1 MANNNHPDYL
11 ESLFQGIDIILEKRL
26 DAVSF
31 DTTIICTI
39 VDDSNR
45 KNGEYK
51 VTDGSVTYKAYSDLD
66 NYVAGQ
72 QVRVSVPMGDFSQK
86 KFIIGK
92 YVSDN
97 DASPIT
103 YVSPLDS
110 VVNMSGNLVPL
121 NKTASITAN
130 GSERNVII
138 WNQRLDSG
146 NYVDLQANGIYN
158 TIILK
163 ADFKTLLANYDLA
176 AGTYGLRLDLLVRPS
191 VESTGRIRRYVEL
204 SSKEMFGNPYAF
216 SIFSPQAKTF
226 NISTVGII
234 EGIELS
240 LYQNGDFKD
249 RLTGPI
255 SPNPLT
261 PDIIVNNIQVGFG
274 SDITETDDNVV
285 KIYAENGLTY
295 KYHNA
300 TDNTNLKK
308 LGLLWYNKD
317 DNNTY
322 VGFSDGIYSPEYDEL
337 EYIELSRMD
346 TRLLAQKGRDGI
358 PTDKDSLN
366 LAANIEEATPLI
378 IKARDII
385 NQDLNRILL
394 EFRQQVIKV
403 NELTAAINKLVTSSG
418 EHYLLNYSNAITTAF
433 TDTAKD
439 KCGMVEQY
447 AGVLDFARDTQ
458 EQLTGEQHST
468 WNSLWEVN
476 YAQII
481 LNNFQAV
488 RDAILGTSGLFAEM
502 EPHIT
507 GPSARY
513 GGYKGVF
520 DVYTIRI
527 KRILTTMDEYLGMSY
542 DENGVLTPYN
552 KYFPVDV
559 LNGVDF
565 TLLQTYQTKTNFKAY
580 QEQDLSAYHNKYCIY
595 WYRYEKGY
603 KNADQESLM
612 PDGWRRLTLND
623 FYRIINLDADVY
635 LKNKYYIYD
644 NTSQSYVLAT
654 GDYNQNA
661 IYYEKTTDDQDFVN
675 VGLSGQYFDE
685 NNNPVKND
693 EGKPLHAIRP
703 APGQGMFSRFMQY
716 DIPEEKYAA
725 IVFYNHN
732 MYKSNE
738 LVFTNEDVIPD
749 KTTLDKGDILI
760 FEHGENSQDN
770 FQVYTELTFLQD
782 AADEQKARRIRCH
795 YDGLLAKD
803 EALVNAGIYWYVPIN
818 ATMLAYDKDYLVNR
832 GFTTDIDIPE
842 AEKPSYS
849 KSGYACFYKQIS
861 AQKMCSKCENLYSEC
876 TCEEK
881 NGKHYWDYT
890 NGSDFDNRDFWYKIQ
905 PKYEETSSQNNLM
918 CEVHIQNDDD
928 PVHGEQLF
936 TFGIAGTNGTKYTL
950 DILNTST
957 QVAVTETEGLS
968 LSVTL
973 RDAAGEMKTISTAA
987 SAAGL
992 QVGEAYNC
1000 RANWL
1005 FLRNEEK
1012 NLPSLQLTPI
1022 GGTNV
1027 TGLTV
1032 SAGNFGIIEL
1042 KCSFKMPDENDNE
1055 KSRLVDL
1062 DCLQAI
1068 PWSADTYYISGPT
1081 TIVYNNYGTLD
1092 NTSMYDVPY
1101 KLFLGKDICDENGSI
1116 ITEAHSEVAVDW
1128 DIKYYIKDGNNFIE
1142 LIDVPITQNSTLE
1155 DIKKHNN
1162 YVLYSQYLPVIND
1175 AGGLTPSTLYLD
1187 NMECFAVV
1195 RAKNGNSI
1203 LWEQPIIIVQNRYA
1217 STMLNSWDGSLTIDE
1232 KNGTILSTM
1241 IGAGRKSSNNT
1252 FEGVLMGDVAIGT
1265 NSNIGFEKKNDV
1277 GFSNMTGLG
1286 IYGFHDGAQSF
1297 GFNIDGTAFLGKAGA
1312 GRILFSGN
1320 YGVIASA
1327 NWFTGSHP
1335 ADENDPFPGGG
1346 KVNETGITRASTAGM
1361 CIDLQSGHID
1371 AYDFKITSSTLH
1383 FNSNPQDIPE
1393 QGIVGYYMRIGNDG
1407 RTRVDYAQ
1415 GLSWVSND
1423 DYAALATPGYL
1434 ALDAHGNLTIR
1445 VNSLYLTEQLG
1456 GANLLRQTAP
1466 VKSIPV
1472 EQGKDSEGNSIFY
1485 KEDGTIDYLYNV
1497 FAWQKKDEVAV
1508 DGAEN
1513 VGPAADLKNI
1523 VVKVN
1528 NSDYTIYQNIVKS
1541 RATKKYTFSGW
1552 ICAQNADEGT
1562 LTLNLYNLDDTGNP
1576 IADSSE
1582 QADQSLNTNTITFTK
1597 NEWTYFEY
1605 TASIITGYTSLQ
1617 AEFKGTCD
1625 FYLWHAKLEE
1635 GSIAT
1640 TWCPAKNDVDEDM
1653 SNTQNK
1659 YDLYLSQ
1666 DAIFNKL
1673 IKDPITGNNMVGIW
1687 MVPIEDSASGK
1698 RKELYINA
1706 TYISTGI
1713 LRSNNWNGTLTP
1725 TKITDT
1731 VTGTEH
1737 WTYTLTQHATNP
1749 QGVYFNLNEGKIWAA
1764 KFELTA
1770 GSTLYLNSHPGASQ
1784 SYFRVGTND
1793 YFLNF
1798 DSSGKLTLKV
1808 TNFDLIAGSG
1818 NNTIKI
1824 TSNSSQNPI
1833 DVGNGQF
1840 KVTWAGKLI
1849 AQSAE
1854 VHGSIYADYI
1864 EAITGGKI
1872 GGWTISKNSLSSGK
1886 GEINGTNGTMTFGES
1901 GAQGNTYFSVS
1912 NAGFL
1917 KATGAELDTL
1927 TVKNS
1932 LTVPDSGDVMI
1943 DGKCIIGGTTVNDKY
1958 QCEIAGTTY
1967 MSGALTIKTGRIY
1980 FTETPTETSANVDV
1994 GEDYFY
2000 VNGGNWFWAKAN
2012 YIKMGPNEGGCQMGI
2027 GASPQKTSSGTS
2039 LNIGGEVCYK
2049 GDIYCD
2055 SYTEENRGKDLDTC
2069 YLMSNIFGGVK
2080 LTFKK
2085 GILVKMEDMGFT
2097 STGDSTDGG
2106 SKIPSLSGNANK
2118 FLQVASTGTKMQ
2130 WTTLYAPTTTGTD
2143 GQVWTSTG
2151 SGGAWESVPATTWS
2165 NLSGKPTSFT
2175 PSSHTHGGGDIT
2187 SAVSSASYASKV
2199 ARGTATQTYVTTQG
2213 TDSSGAC
2220 YRGPTVSSLSGD
2232 SSRRFKHD
2240 IHNLVNSESLYKL
2253 QPVSYYYNDEAV
2265 LGSNKRYGFIA
2276 EDVLPLAPEL
2286 VEMNREDNTLC
2297 QAIYYNSI
2305 LTLAVAEIQKLRK
2318 ELDVLKSNLNI

>member
-39 VDDSNR
+39 VDDNNR

-138 WNQRLDSG
+138 WNQRLDNG

-163 ADFKTLLANYDLA
+163 ADFKTLLANYDLV

-226 NISTVGII
+226 NIATVGII

-285 KIYAENGLTY
+285 KIYTENGLTY

-337 EYIELSRMD
+337 EYIKLSRMD

-403 NELTAAINKLVTSSG
+403 NEFTAAINKLVTSSG

-433 TDTAKD
+433 TDTSKD

-447 AGVLDFARDTQ
+447 AGILDFARDTQ

-488 RDAILGTSGLFAEM
+488 RDAILGTNGLFAEM

-552 KYFPVDV
+552 KCFPADV

-565 TLLQTYQTKTNFKAY
+565 TLLQTYQTKTNFKTY

-644 NTSQSYVLAT
+644 STSQSYVLAT

-973 RDAAGEMKTISTAA
+973 RDAAGEMKTISTAT

-992 QVGEAYNC
+992 QTGEAYNC

-1032 SAGNFGIIEL
+1032 SAGNFGIVEL

-1101 KLFLGKDICDENGSI
+1101 KLFLGKDICDESGSI

-1128 DIKYYIKDGNNFIE
+1128 DIKYYIKDENNFIE

-1162 YVLYSQYLPVIND
+1162 YMLYSQYLPVIND

-1203 LWEQPIIIVQNRYA
+1203 LWEQPIIIIQNRYA

-1361 CIDLQSGHID
+1361 CIDLQNGHID

-1497 FAWQKKDEVAV
+1497 FAWQKKAEVAI

-1513 VGPAADLKNI
+1513 VGPASDLKDI

-1552 ICAQNADEGT
+1552 ICAQSADEGT
-1562 LTLNLYNLDDTGNP
+1562 LTLNLYNLDETGNP

-1605 TASIITGYTSLQ
+1605 TASIITGYTALQ

-1640 TWCPAKNDVDEDM
+1640 TWCPAKDDVDEDM
-1653 SNTQNK
+1653 SNTQNQ

-1725 TKITDT
+1725 TKIVDT
-1731 VTGTEH
+1731 ATGTEH

-1770 GSTLYLNSHPGASQ
+1770 GDSLYLNSHPTSEE
-1784 SYFRVGTND
+1784 D
-1793 YFLNF
+1793 YFKVGNASAYVQFTGAGGLDIRATTF
-1798 DSSGKLTLKV
+1798 QLTSGTKGT
-1808 TNFDLIAGSG
+1808 TNFLGLYSVYNDGSTTVGGGTSENWRIIAGNAFGVTRDGHVYASAATISG
-1818 NNTIKI
+1818 T
-1824 TSNSSQNPI
+1824 
-1833 DVGNGQF
+1833 
-1840 KVTWAGKLI
+1840 VTA
-1849 AQSAE
+1849 
-1854 VHGSIYADYI
+1854 
-1864 EAITGGKI
+1864 TGGKI
-1872 GGWTISKNSLSSGK
+1872 GGWTIDGNDLTCNNVVLDGDDGSIRGSAISGGSITGSL
-1886 GEINGTNGTMTFGES
+1886 ITNGSTFNVTAE
-1901 GAQGNTYFSVS
+1901 GALS
-1912 NAGFL
+1912 
-1917 KATGAELDTL
+1917 ATSAILTTL
-1927 TVKNS
+1927 TVKGATTFTDTAYIGVNVAPNAAYDLYVNGKTYLIGNIGIGIAPDSTYGLKVNGKSYLNGNIGVGTTPKDGYTMTSNGSIYVVGSGNSIGNDGCSLKFYANGLWATGNLFTIDTSYCQIGQGAACAVTLLSGSS
-1932 LTVPDSGDVMI
+1932 LTVSGD
-1943 DGKCIIGGTTVNDKY
+1943 
-1958 QCEIAGTTY
+1958 
-1967 MSGALTIKTGRIY
+1967 
-1980 FTETPTETSANVDV
+1980 FTLA
-1994 GEDYFY
+1994 
-2000 VNGGNWFWAKAN
+2000 
-2012 YIKMGPNEGGCQMGI
+2012 
-2027 GASPQKTSSGTS
+2027 
-2039 LNIGGEVCYK
+2039 
-2049 GDIYCD
+2049 
-2055 SYTEENRGKDLDTC
+2055 
-2069 YLMSNIFGGVK
+2069 
-2080 LTFKK
+2080 
-2085 GILVKMEDMGFT
+2085 
-2097 STGDSTDGG
+2097 
-2106 SKIPSLSGNANK
+2106 GNANFAAPENILVDGTQTLAEYVRDSAGIINIGTAK
-2118 FLQVASTGTKMQ
+2118 AVGYAVTAQKIGTSASS
-2130 WTTLYAPTTTGTD
+2130 WTTL
-2143 GQVWTSTG
+2143 G
-2151 SGGAWESVPATTWS
+2151 SATKPIYLNNGIFTECNELGDLAFKS
-2165 NLSGKPTSFT
+2165 SIKKKVNITMSG
-2175 PSSHTHGGGDIT
+2175 
-2187 SAVSSASYASKV
+2187 SY
-2199 ARGTATQTYVTTQG
+2199 
-2213 TDSSGAC
+2213 
-2220 YRGPTVSSLSGD
+2220 TVSMSGYYTRGEAKTGYNVTD
-2232 SSRRFKHD
+2232 AAAYARAWR
-2240 IHNLVNSESLYKL
+2240 YC
-2253 QPVSYYYNDEAV
+2253 YYYNGKVYGPVSSVPSYATASSDGFYIAYDDGKDYV
-2265 LGSNKRYGFIA
+2265 INNGSFTYYPTTAASNKTIKLTGSK
-2276 EDVLPLAPEL
+2276 
-2286 VEMNREDNTLC
+2286 TLTD
-2297 QAIYYNSI
+2297 QEFVGSDTDDDIDFTVSGI
-2305 LTLAVAEIQKLRK
+2305 TFTV
-2318 ELDVLKSNLNI
+2318 ST